1 MYPAIKQTTDYIAQ
15 EAFKAWRK
23 GESTEA
29 VILKLCK
36 ENNATDW
43 VSTVRQSLSRVIH
56 ENYLNSRLG

>member
-15 EAFKAWRK
+15 EAFKAWSK

-36 ENNATDW
+36 EHNVTDW
-43 VSTVRQSLSRVIH
+43 VTTVRQSLSRVIH
-56 ENYLNSRLG
+56 ENHLNSRLS